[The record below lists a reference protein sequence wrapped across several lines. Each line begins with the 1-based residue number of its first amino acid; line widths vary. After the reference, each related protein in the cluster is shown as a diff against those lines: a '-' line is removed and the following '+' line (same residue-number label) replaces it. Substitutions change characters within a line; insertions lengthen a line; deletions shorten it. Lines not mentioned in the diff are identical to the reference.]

1 MKRLSDRFLQLGVLA
16 GATGMLLGVW
26 MGETEDFTLMPVH
39 AHINLLGWVSM
50 MLYGIVYRAIPDA
63 TRGRLPV
70 AHFFLNVAS
79 FVVMIPALTLVLLGN
94 RALAPVLGASAVA
107 LWISMALFAVI
118 IIRATWRSAGA
129 TDMGQP
135 S

>member
-1 MKRLSDRFLQLGVLA
+1 
-16 GATGMLLGVW
+16 MLLGVW

-118 IIRATWRSAGA
+118 IIRATCRSAGA